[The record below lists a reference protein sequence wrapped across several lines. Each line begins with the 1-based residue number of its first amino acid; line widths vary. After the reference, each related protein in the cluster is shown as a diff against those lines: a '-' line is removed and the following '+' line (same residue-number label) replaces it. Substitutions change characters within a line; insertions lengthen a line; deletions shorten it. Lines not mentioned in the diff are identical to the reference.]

1 MKRML
6 INATQREELRVA
18 IVDGQNLYDLD
29 IEIPSR
35 EQKKANIYKGRITR
49 VEPSLE
55 ACFVDY
61 GAERHGFL
69 PLKEIAREYFN
80 PNAEGKSNIRELLKE
95 GQEIIVQVEKE
106 ERGNKGAALTT
117 FISLAGRYMV
127 LMPNNPR
134 AGGVSRRIEGEDRQA
149 LKEAMEHLN
158 VPDEMGLIVR
168 TAGMGRDAEELQWDL
183 DYLLQLW
190 KSISAAANSQKA
202 PFLIYQES
210 KLFIR
215 ALRDYLRNDIGEI
228 LIDEESLFKD
238 ARDFVQQVMPN
249 NLRKLKL
256 YQDPTPLFSRYQ
268 IETQIE
274 SIFERNVRLPSGG
287 SIVID
292 QTEALTAID
301 INSSKATK
309 GSDIEETAFNTN
321 LEAATEIARQLRIR
335 DAGGLI
341 VIDFIDMDSPRH
353 QREVE
358 ERLKDALKA
367 DRARVQIGRI
377 SRFGLLEMS
386 RQRLRPSL
394 GEATQIVCPRC
405 EGHGHIR
412 SVESLALSTLR
423 LIEEHA
429 MKENTGQVLVQ
440 APPSVANF
448 LLNEKR
454 ASIVEI
460 ELRHS
465 VHVVVVA
472 DDKLETPHLEI
483 TRIREADM
491 GEHSK
496 PSYERT
502 TPVLATPLPKMGQM
516 LGSGEQPLVTGVVP
530 ASPAPIRDE
539 TPDATPVA
547 QPARQPAAAAKP
559 SGGFFSRLFGALFG
573 GGSAQPT
580 PAAQP
585 ATSPRRDE
593 SRPGGRNERNGRRDE
608 RRGEGRGKSGDPQ
621 RQGPRNKDN
630 APQGKGQQQAKGNKA
645 QGQPQGKGQQAED
658 KNRQKDTQPSQ
669 GRQGGRNEQDKNP
682 QQAGNENRRQ
692 QQPRGERVPQA
703 DKAEKVTEKAD
714 KAATPAQPVQPRAE
728 KAPAQAPVVDEKL
741 LVAGAAAATVAATTA
756 EATAATSE
764 VENTESVAAD
774 GTKEAG
780 EGGQRRRRGRRGGR
794 RRRRQ
799 EDGAQGASVDG
810 AAGADDLDDEE
821 GEDNTPITARDS
833 DSVPPVFDTAEAATH
848 AFKVEAPKT
857 EATRPAVES
866 TDDDDKVPS
875 ALTLP
880 SLPKLPPIPGSTA
893 AAQVTSVA
901 ISSEPVATPAES
913 ADLRTTERRQTE
925 SNAPLKNESPAPAV
939 ATPVEATVPAAPA
952 VVEAKAEETKPVV
965 AAPAPTPA
973 QEQPKPTSELDAPAR
988 GLLPEASEP
997 SKAVEPVIATAPVA
1011 AAEKAEVATPHAST
1025 AEQSQAAPAALAP
1038 VVARDAEKPV
1048 TVEVAKTEVKEVQAP
1063 TADVK
1068 ASVAPTAP
1076 AQEAPATDA
1085 PKVSVQD
1092 APAADVQ
1099 KASEHGAP
1107 VEEASTAHATEAPNA
1122 QAPVAPAP
1130 EAPKA
1135 HAQEAQVTQT
1145 PVVETPAAPVKQ
1157 VASEKAADEAGHV
1170 EDESAKPVAAAPA
1183 ASPEESASA
1192 TASVTPKSPEASNV
1206 SHVSHTPAS
1215 SSEKSGWTPP
1225 TQGDLLTR
1233 PRHESHGG
1241 DSSPRDAQS

>member
-55 ACFVDY
+55 ACFIDY

-80 PNAEGKSNIRELLKE
+80 PQAEGKSNIRDLLRE

-149 LKEAMEHLN
+149 LKEAMDHLA
-158 VPDEMGLIVR
+158 VPDDVGLIVR

-190 KSISAAANSQKA
+190 KAISAAASSQKA

-228 LIDEESLFKD
+228 LIDEESLFND
-238 ARDFVQQVMPN
+238 AREFVQQVMPN

-274 SIFERNVRLPSGG
+274 NIFARSVRLPSGG

-292 QTEALTAID
+292 QTEALTAVD

-321 LEAATEIARQLRIR
+321 CEAAVEIARQLRIR

-358 ERLKDALKA
+358 EKLKDALKN

-440 APPSVANF
+440 APAAVANF
-448 LLNEKR
+448 MLNEKR

-472 DDKLETPHLEI
+472 DEQLETPHI
-483 TRIREADM
+483 QIQRIREADM

-502 TPVLATPLPKMGQM
+502 VTVEAAALPKMGQA
-516 LGSGEQPLVTGVVP
+516 LGSGEQPLVSGVVP
-530 ASPAPIRDE
+530 ATPAPLRDDLPE
-539 TPDATPVA
+539 AASAPSA
-547 QPARQPAAAAKP
+547 PAPRSAAPRASAPAAAT
-559 SGGFFSRLFGALFG
+559 G
-573 GGSAQPT
+573 GGVLSRILGWFRAAPVAPAQP
-580 PAAQP
+580 QP
-585 ATSPRRDE
+585 EARQARGERGERGNRQGSERRD
-593 SRPGGRNERNGRRDE
+593 GRD
-608 RRGEGRGKSGDPQ
+608 GRGGS
-621 RQGPRNKDN
+621 
-630 APQGKGQQQAKGNKA
+630 
-645 QGQPQGKGQQAED
+645 
-658 KNRQKDTQPSQ
+658 
-669 GRQGGRNEQDKNP
+669 RQGGGGQR
-682 QQAGNENRRQ
+682 QQPRREGGTKDAPAANAGRQ
-692 QQPRGERVPQA
+692 QQPQQQGRSKQQSRPDAAQPRDGRQPQA
-703 DKAEKVTEKAD
+703 GGRGNNAGRQGPMEGPKDDPRKQQAVAEKAER
-714 KAATPAQPVQPRAE
+714 PAQPPRQPRGEKPAAPGNAE
-728 KAPAQAPVVDEKL
+728 DIQLKVAPIPGNDGDTVVTQD
-741 LVAGAAAATVAATTA
+741 AAATQAPSG
-756 EATAATSE
+756 SE
-764 VENTESVAAD
+764 DAKDA
-774 GTKEAG
+774 

-799 EDGAQGASVDG
+799 DDTQ
-810 AAGADDLDDEE
+810 AGAGARVLDADQGDEDTDGDD
-821 GEDNTPITARDS
+821 
-833 DSVPPVFDTAEAATH
+833 DTAAMPAVTVEETAARTLHADEPALEAAPVAERSTH
-848 AFKVEAPKT
+848 ADILPAPVLQTAVEAPM
-857 EATRPAVES
+857 PAPES
-866 TDDDDKVPS
+866 TPQRH
-875 ALTLP
+875 ATNTFN
-880 SLPKLPPIPGSTA
+880 LPPLPPLPDLPPVAAPERGFA
-893 AAQVTSVA
+893 AAHEGA
-901 ISSEPVATPAES
+901 S
-913 ADLRTTERRQTE
+913 A
-925 SNAPLKNESPAPAV
+925 
-939 ATPVEATVPAAPA
+939 PAAPA
-952 VVEAKAEETKPVV
+952 PSPVNEATHGRLEATAPAQVVTHAEVVKSDAIETRERSDHAGADVDAAALAARIPEPTPAPV
-965 AAPAPTPA
+965 AAPAPVAPPVPVAATTPVVT
-973 QEQPKPTSELDAPAR
+973 P
-988 GLLPEASEP
+988 
-997 SKAVEPVIATAPVA
+997 APVA
-1011 AAEKAEVATPHAST
+1011 VPAPM
-1025 AEQSQAAPAALAP
+1025 AAP
-1038 VVARDAEKPV
+1038 VPV
-1048 TVEVAKTEVKEVQAP
+1048 TTHAAVEQPSTPPLV
-1063 TADVK
+1063 D
-1068 ASVAPTAP
+1068 
-1076 AQEAPATDA
+1076 D
-1085 PKVSVQD
+1085 
-1092 APAADVQ
+1092 
-1099 KASEHGAP
+1099 AP
-1107 VEEASTAHATEAPNA
+1107 VE
-1122 QAPVAPAP
+1122 Q
-1130 EAPKA
+1130 
-1135 HAQEAQVTQT
+1135 
-1145 PVVETPAAPVKQ
+1145 
-1157 VASEKAADEAGHV
+1157 
-1170 EDESAKPVAAAPA
+1170 
-1183 ASPEESASA
+1183 
-1192 TASVTPKSPEASNV
+1192 
-1206 SHVSHTPAS
+1206 AS
-1215 SSEKSGWTPP
+1215 STPWISP
-1225 TQGDLLTR
+1225 RQGDLLGRPPAPAAPASDTDDNKHIAPSVAGTPSHAAQPTPMPQAHAGEDADDTEGKGEEPPLPR
-1233 PRHESHGG
+1233 AQGEDPRH
-1241 DSSPRDAQS
+1241 